1 MFHQSCRVVA
11 EINCLVPERSLFIGP
26 VNSLSGRVVRKAI
39 AIDTEPHL
47 GNGLLWQQLWCG
59 WRHGVVPCAILGSTN
74 SFKLLQITRLGPRA
88 DCCTA
93 GEGVTNEQLC
103 TC

>member
-1 MFHQSCRVVA
+1 MTAV
-11 EINCLVPERSLFIGP
+11 
-26 VNSLSGRVVRKAI
+26 VVRVEKRRLRQI
-39 AIDTEPHL
+39 
-47 GNGLLWQQLWCG
+47 
-59 WRHGVVPCAILGSTN
+59 VPCAILGSTN